1 MILKPREDRAT
12 SIATLEALMARPEA
26 RRHDIERLRSEIDA
40 IILGDM
46 SESKAAYVLDVHFGG
61 SRNWAIIHD
70 LRIEVDGLTA
80 QIDHLLINRLLDIWV
95 LESKRL
101 ASGIR
106 VQDNGECLTFRAGR
120 TIAIESP
127 IEQNR
132 RHVKMLQRLIDSGA
146 VPLPRRLGM
155 TIKPRL
161 NSLVLI
167 SDGRITRP
175 RAPVAGIESLIRT
188 DLVISHVETA
198 YEKGNL
204 LDLAKLIGSDTLE
217 SLGAQLAG
225 LHQPIEYDWERRFR
239 LNGPKAAPP
248 RLAGAAPPAPKSPS
262 RPVTAKVVPLR
273 PQPAPSPVPPKAPA
287 AQCDDCEAPVSNGV
301 KQYCAKN
308 ADRFGHR
315 VLCMDCQ
322 GKPAARA
329 G

>member
-1 MILKPREDRAT
+1 M
-12 SIATLEALMARPEA
+12 SRPEA
-26 RRHDIERLRSEIDA
+26 RRHDIERLRGVIDA

-46 SESKAAYVLDVHFGG
+46 SECKAAYVLDVHFGP
-61 SRNWAIIHD
+61 SRNWVVIHD

-80 QIDHLLINRLLDIWV
+80 QIDHLLINRLLDVWV

-101 ASGIR
+101 ASGIK

-146 VPLPRRLGM
+146 VLLPCRLGM

-167 SDGRITRP
+167 SDGRIKRP

-188 DLVISHVETA
+188 GLVIRDVETA
-198 YEKGNL
+198 YEKGNF
-204 LDLAKLIGSDTLE
+204 LDLAKLIGSGTLE
-217 SLGAQLAG
+217 SLGTQLAG
-225 LHQPIEYDWERRFR
+225 LHQPIEHDWERRFR
-239 LNGPKAAPP
+239 RNGPKTAPP
-248 RLAGAAPPAPKSPS
+248 RLAAATPPQSKSPS
-262 RPVTAKVVPLR
+262 RPVTAKVVPLH
-273 PQPAPSPVPPKAPA
+273 PQPAPSPVPPKPPA
-287 AQCDDCEAPVSNGV
+287 AQCGDCQAPVSNGV
-301 KQYCAKN
+301 KHYCTKN

-315 VLCMDCQ
+315 ILCMDCQ
-322 GKPAARA
+322 VKPAARA